1 MVDNPPPFILEES
14 LRLCHSGDLGDF
26 LIDGPV
32 DFVGVPR
39 FFLQG
44 NFANAWSLDASDP
57 KKWEY
62 NDITKK
68 FGPFYMFNLWPRVEQ
83 RKLILAKNMFFK
95 KKNIIITKKT
105 TRQEESPEKTKRKNK
120 KKNCIFLSFFVFF
133 ACFSCWCVVF
143 FMWCSCFVFVFFLI
157 LVFWFVFWFA
167 LVLFFIFL
175 WNPISVLL
183 D

>member
-1 MVDNPPPFILEES
+1 MMDNPPPFILEES

-83 RKLILAKNMFFK
+83 RKLILAKN
-95 KKNIIITKKT
+95 I
-105 TRQEESPEKTKRKNK
+105 
-120 KKNCIFLSFFVFF
+120 
-133 ACFSCWCVVF
+133 
-143 FMWCSCFVFVFFLI
+143 
-157 LVFWFVFWFA
+157 
-167 LVLFFIFL
+167 
-175 WNPISVLL
+175 
-183 D
+183 

>member
-1 MVDNPPPFILEES
+1 MALGITHIHGIWPSNKWWFHGTSWDEKKRCVMKSVFSNGGIHLNHPTSIHTTMVTTGDPPFKKNYGLVWKWWITPPPFILEES

-83 RKLILAKNMFFK
+83 RKLILAKKFFLK
-95 KKNIIITKKT
+95 KKT
-105 TRQEESPEKTKRKNK
+105 
-120 KKNCIFLSFFVFF
+120 
-133 ACFSCWCVVF
+133 
-143 FMWCSCFVFVFFLI
+143 
-157 LVFWFVFWFA
+157 
-167 LVLFFIFL
+167 
-175 WNPISVLL
+175 
-183 D
+183 